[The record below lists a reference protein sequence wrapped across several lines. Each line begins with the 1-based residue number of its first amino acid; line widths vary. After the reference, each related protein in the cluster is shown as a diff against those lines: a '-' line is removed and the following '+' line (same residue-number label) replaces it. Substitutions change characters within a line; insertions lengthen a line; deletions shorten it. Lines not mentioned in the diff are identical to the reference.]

1 MLELVFVRDSFF
13 PNLVVFHY
21 LTYNFVVY
29 EADIDKG
36 FMKSQSIL
44 LELLHFVVVDT
55 KTEAEELLLKK
66 ASRFR
71 ENGAGGGI

>member
-1 MLELVFVRDSFF
+1 
-13 PNLVVFHY
+13 
-21 LTYNFVVY
+21 
-29 EADIDKG
+29 
-36 FMKSQSIL
+36 MKSQSIL